1 MSKSSQ
7 SLAPNVRCQGEIMKK
22 FYFAIVL
29 SLVLVIALVAFS
41 ACDESNSEPKYY
53 DVTVNSGDN
62 FSYICSHKNA
72 KEGDIIVVT
81 VIADKYFEVDTVMA
95 NDVACILNSQGKYE
109 FTMPAEK
116 VTIDVKLKPTPDIDE
131 DGILKWKMVH
141 SQIAVVEEDN
151 DTPYKTQTY
160 TLDFGKSGIPNSV
173 DADGEMIDV
182 EIYSLNKDVIPDD
195 AISGAK
201 ASEIVA
207 SIYAT
212 QANFTIDLT
221 KIKVGT
227 ARIVVKNSN
236 RVLVKTIE
244 VVDYGQVTP
253 ENLYTEKVV
262 VDMSEL
268 TGVYDDMRIWIY
280 DNDYT
285 QGSIYDDTQFKDFK
299 YSADNTFEYE
309 FKYTPDHEFA
319 IAVGYKYFDEDR
331 QMYLYKNF
339 AIENIVIGGSSQS
352 GYTGIISDPDIQ
364 GTYYISYTADGLT
377 LTAKVKDN

>member
-1 MSKSSQ
+1 
-7 SLAPNVRCQGEIMKK
+7 MKK

-29 SLVLVIALVAFS
+29 SLVLVTALVAFS
-41 ACDESNSEPKYY
+41 ACDESNGEPTYY
-53 DVTVNSGDN
+53 DITVNRNDN
-62 FSYICSHKNA
+62 FSYSCSHEKA
-72 KEGDIIVVT
+72 MEGDIVV
-81 VIADKYFEVDTVMA
+81 VDVVADKYFEIDKVMA
-95 NDVACILNSQGKYE
+95 NDVVCTSNSQGKYE
-109 FTMPAEK
+109 FTMPAEN
-116 VTIDVKLKPTPDIDE
+116 VTVEVMLKPTPDIDK
-131 DGILKWKMVH
+131 DGTLTWKMVH

-151 DTPYKTQTY
+151 DTLYKTQTY
-160 TLDFGKSGIPNSV
+160 TLDFGKYISFST
-173 DADGEMIDV
+173 DYKGEMINV

-201 ASEIVA
+201 ASDV
-207 SIYAT
+207 SGIYAKT
-212 QANFTIDLT
+212 ADFTIDLT

-227 ARIVVKNSN
+227 ARIVVKNNNS
-236 RVLVKTIE
+236 VLVKTIE

-253 ENLYTEKVV
+253 ENLYIEKVV

-268 TGVYDDMRIWIY
+268 TGVYDDMRIWIC

-299 YSADNTFEYE
+299 YSADNTFEHE
-309 FKYTPDHEFA
+309 FKYTPDHEFT

-339 AIENIVIGGSSQS
+339 AIENIVIGGFSQS
-352 GYTGIISDPDIQ
+352 GYTGIISDPDIE
-364 GTYYISYTADGLT
+364 GIYYISYTADGLT